1 MEQRDYYINGE
12 KVTLDSVT
20 GCTQYICAGRMIS
33 RQRPTFEGLKAIEP
47 TLIEVKAGESIKGS
61 SIYFTHLI
69 LVTEEGEKRLV
80 PAMREL
86 SRPVFIEM
94 PNIRIDISRFVGA
107 TGRPAKL
114 RERVNQGSIIRVK
127 AGTRF
132 GDRSLPL
139 SKRNWYP
146 YDRTRII
153 TEDLL
158 IYVTREDEGKVIDAN
173 GKLADKAIR
182 IKSHLGI
189 DCPAGWGIVQD
200 VNGLEIIHK
209 GDQTI
214 SHGISACM

>member
-12 KVTLDSVT
+12 KVTLSSVT
-20 GCTQYICAGRMIS
+20 GCTQYICDGRMIS

-47 TLIEVKAGESIKGS
+47 TLIEVKAGEKIGGS
-61 SIYFTHLI
+61 SIYFTHLT
-69 LVTEEGEKRLV
+69 LVTEEGEKNLV
-80 PAMREL
+80 PARREL

-94 PNIRIDISRFVGA
+94 PYIRIDIGRFVGA
-107 TGRPAKL
+107 KGRPAKL

-139 SKRNWYP
+139 SKRSWYP

-158 IYVTREDEGKVIDAN
+158 IYVTREDEGKVIDES

-214 SHGISACM
+214 SHSISACM